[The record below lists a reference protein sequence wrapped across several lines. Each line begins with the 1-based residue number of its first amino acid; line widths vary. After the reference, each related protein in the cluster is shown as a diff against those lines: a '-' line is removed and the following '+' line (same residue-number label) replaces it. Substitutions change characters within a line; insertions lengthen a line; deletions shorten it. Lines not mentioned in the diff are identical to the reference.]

1 MAEVPLNPNN
11 DKPLSISLS
20 FHLKDVVEINEPQV
34 GCFNYFISSSVKTN
48 KKSVFRCIFPLSLIF
63 GWDGQI
69 TDLNITISISSFMK
83 TQYLENLQEAYG
95 NQR

>member
-34 GCFNYFISSSVKTN
+34 GCFKYFISACVKIN
-48 KKSVFRCIFPLSLIF
+48 KKSLFSDVFFP
-63 GWDGQI
+63 
-69 TDLNITISISSFMK
+69 
-83 TQYLENLQEAYG
+83 
-95 NQR
+95 